1 MEKEGIFREEDIS
14 FLNQLVETLEE
25 AGLKLEDFYNKK
37 DYENFNKSKKLII
50 QLQKEISEI
59 IK

>member
-1 MEKEGIFREEDIS
+1 MNKEGIFREDIS

-25 AGLKLEDFYNKK
+25 AGLKLEDAYNKK
-37 DYENFNKSKKLII
+37 DYENFNKSKKLMI